1 MEGEGQ
7 RDTEGT
13 FEAGPPDEDRDL
25 ERDEVLAE
33 PRATEAGA
41 MTAPDERFEAEPS
54 PANEG
59 RPADGEQPAGEPAPP
74 PEGDVPGPADRP
86 QPGEGEEEA
95 PRDELAPDPPYAG
108 VSGEEAADETSLRR
122 QAEIEARV
130 IRDAAVRG
138 AQQITTEAQREAR
151 VRLRDAAD
159 HVSAVLARL
168 EERETELSQVVGGL
182 RSEAER
188 LASELRLLLEG
199 VSGKPSEAEPA
210 PRAEPRPTGE
220 PSGGADAPPE
230 GGPAKVANG
239 EPATDPLA
247 RLGREST
254 PAIESEV
261 ARLVALNMAFDGT
274 PREETARYLQ
284 TAFGIDDPAEV
295 LDDAYSRAGS

>member
-7 RDTEGT
+7 KDTEGT
-13 FEAGPPDEDRDL
+13 FEAGPPAEDR
-25 ERDEVLAE
+25 EPKRDEALAE
-33 PRATEAGA
+33 PPAEEADDV
-41 MTAPDERFEAEPS
+41 TAPDEPPAAGAPPEDEKDEVLS
-54 PANEG
+54 PGA
-59 RPADGEQPAGEPAPP
+59 EQPGPGP
-74 PEGDVPGPADRP
+74 PEPPGAEEPEPEDR
-86 QPGEGEEEA
+86 EEEA
-95 PRDELAPDPPYAG
+95 VD
-108 VSGEEAADETSLRR
+108 AASLRR

-159 HVSAVLARL
+159 HVSALLARL
-168 EERETELSQVVGGL
+168 EERETELSQVIGGL

-188 LASELRLLLEG
+188 LAAELRLLLEG
-199 VSGKPSEAEPA
+199 VSGRPPEPAPVPPSEAEPA
-210 PRAEPRPTGE
+210 GGRP
-220 PSGGADAPPE
+220 GAAKPPP
-230 GGPAKVANG
+230 GAGTAKVANG

-254 PAIESEV
+254 PGIEREV

-284 TAFGIDDPAEV
+284 TAFGIDDPAEL
-295 LDDAYSRAGS
+295 LDDAYSRAAS